1 MLGVRMTAKGVRM
14 MTVSQEGRFPSKAI
28 GQIAWEARTDH
39 RKGGREKPACQ
50 DRARKAKGEN
60 GAIVV
65 KGRIAKDIRMR
76 TVSWGGYIC
85 WIS

>member
-1 MLGVRMTAKGVRM
+1 MLVVSMTAKGVRM

-39 RKGGREKPACQ
+39 RRGEREKPACQ

-60 GAIVV
+60 GASDV
-65 KGRIAKDIRMR
+65 KGRVAKNIRMR
-76 TVSWGGYIC
+76 TVSWGGNIC